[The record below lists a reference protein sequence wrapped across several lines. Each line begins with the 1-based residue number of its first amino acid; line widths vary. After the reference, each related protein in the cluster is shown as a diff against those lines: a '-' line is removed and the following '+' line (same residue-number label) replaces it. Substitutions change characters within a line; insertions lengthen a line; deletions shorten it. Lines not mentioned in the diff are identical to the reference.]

1 MKTID
6 QLVRRNI
13 RELTPYTSAREQFLD
28 NALTLLDANE
38 NPWGS
43 IGMADSHQVLNRY
56 PDPYQR
62 QVKEK
67 LTELKNHPVQG
78 IFLGNGSDEI
88 IDLLIRIFCEPQH
101 DEILTTAPTYGMYRV
116 SAAINNVK
124 IREILLDDT
133 FQLDA
138 DKILAAAAENTKLL
152 FICSPNNPTG
162 NLMDQGQVLEI
173 LDHFEGVVVIDE
185 AYIDF
190 ADDPGFIQYCS
201 RYPKLV
207 VLQTFSK
214 AWGMAGVRLG
224 TAYTSEAIVQFLNKI
239 KPPYNVNQL
248 TQKQVLT
255 ALEDAHEI
263 NLLVAK
269 VKNGREWLSRELSPL
284 ENVEKVYPSDA
295 NFLLVKMNQART
307 TYNALVERQI
317 VVRDRSNVTL
327 CEGCLRIT
335 IGTEEEN
342 QRLIDAL
349 RRMES

>member
-1 MKTID
+1 
-6 QLVRRNI
+6 
-13 RELTPYTSAREQFLD
+13 
-28 NALTLLDANE
+28 
-38 NPWGS
+38 
-43 IGMADSHQVLNRY
+43 
-56 PDPYQR
+56 
-62 QVKEK
+62 
-67 LTELKNHPVQG
+67 
-78 IFLGNGSDEI
+78 
-88 IDLLIRIFCEPQH
+88 
-101 DEILTTAPTYGMYRV
+101 MYRV

-263 NLLVAK
+263 NMLVAK
-269 VKNGREWLSRELSPL
+269 GKNGREWLSRELSPL

-307 TYNALVERQI
+307 TYNALVVRQI

>member
-1 MKTID
+1 
-6 QLVRRNI
+6 
-13 RELTPYTSAREQFLD
+13 
-28 NALTLLDANE
+28 
-38 NPWGS
+38 
-43 IGMADSHQVLNRY
+43 
-56 PDPYQR
+56 
-62 QVKEK
+62 
-67 LTELKNHPVQG
+67 
-78 IFLGNGSDEI
+78 
-88 IDLLIRIFCEPQH
+88 
-101 DEILTTAPTYGMYRV
+101 
-116 SAAINNVK
+116 
-124 IREILLDDT
+124 
-133 FQLDA
+133 
-138 DKILAAAAENTKLL
+138 
-152 FICSPNNPTG
+152 
-162 NLMDQGQVLEI
+162 MDQGQVLEI
-173 LDHFEGVVVIDE
+173 LDHIEGVEEIDE

-190 ADDPGFIQYCS
+190 ADDPGFIKYFY
-201 RYPKLV
+201 RYPKIVL
-207 VLQTFSK
+207 LQTFSK